1 MLSKNPVFCLLSYT
15 NPSSWFC
22 LWKSLVPNSL
32 PLTCVLSLKE
42 FSCHADAI
50 YSNVI
55 NLAPRKEEDFAVYA
69 NVPPFN
75 RPRRTSP
82 DQVEY
87 ASIVFH

>member
-1 MLSKNPVFCLLSYT
+1 MFHLLSYRG
-15 NPSSWFC
+15 PSSWFY
-22 LWKSLVPNSL
+22 LWKWLV

-42 FSCHADAI
+42 LSCHADAI

-55 NLAPRKEEDFAVYA
+55 NLAPRKADDFAVYA
-69 NVPPFN
+69 NMPPFDH
-75 RPRRTSP
+75 PRRTSP